1 MNVLT
6 SIRILI
12 QNVFLRAE
20 KGFDKAFGPD
30 WNPMRQLGTVA
41 FYQFFVAAIT
51 GIILYVFFETSVNG
65 AYESVEYLTNEQWWF
80 GGVMRSLHRYS
91 SDGMVLAMILHLLRE
106 WSFDRYRGVRWYA
119 WFTGVPVIWLL
130 YVSGLSGYWL
140 VWDELAQYVAIGSME
155 WIDWLGIFGKPVASN
170 FLAEGSLGDRFFTL
184 LVFMHIFA
192 PLFLLF
198 MMWIHV
204 IRVTQPKINPP
215 RGLAIGTTLALT
227 ALSFIKPAVSHAKA
241 NLDVIP
247 TDLAL
252 DWFYMGFYPLFD
264 AWGPA
269 VLWALAVGGSLF
281 LAIMPWLP
289 PMKLPAPAVVPLDK
303 CNGCKRCYED
313 CPYGAIT
320 MVPRSDGLPY
330 EQEAVVDVS
339 MCTRCG
345 ICVGACPTSTPFRA
359 EDDLIT
365 GIDLADFPIKKMRK
379 MVDEALQNATDGI
392 VLVGCD
398 HGQKVDGIEGTA
410 AVKLPCVSHMP
421 PSFIDYMISQG
432 AKGVLVA
439 GCPDCGCRFRYGVQ
453 WMQDRLE
460 GRRDPYLRKRVPR
473 ERVRTLWAS
482 PLDVDLLHDTVAEF
496 KTDMKALP
504 GKENADV

>member
-1 MNVLT
+1 
-6 SIRILI
+6 
-12 QNVFLRAE
+12 
-20 KGFDKAFGPD
+20 
-30 WNPMRQLGTVA
+30 MRQLGTVA

-65 AYESVEYLTNEQWWF
+65 AFESVEYLTNDQWWF

-215 RGLAIGTTLALT
+215 RGLAIGITLALT
-227 ALSFIKPAVSHAKA
+227 VLSFVKPAISHAKA

-289 PMKLPAPAVVPLDK
+289 PVKLPAPAVVTLDK

-320 MVPRSDGLPY
+320 MAPRSDGLPY
-330 EQEAVVDVS
+330 EQEAVVDAS

-365 GIDLADFPIKKMRK
+365 GIDLVDFPIKKMRK

-398 HGQKVDGIEGTA
+398 HGQMVDGIAGTA
-410 AVKLPCVSHMP
+410 AVKLPISCGLSQPAP
-421 PSFIDYMISQG
+421 PL
-432 AKGVLVA
+432 A
-439 GCPDCGCRFRYGVQ
+439 
-453 WMQDRLE
+453 
-460 GRRDPYLRKRVPR
+460 
-473 ERVRTLWAS
+473 AS
-482 PLDVDLLHDTVAEF
+482 AR
-496 KTDMKALP
+496 A
-504 GKENADV
+504 